1 MAPVCPIAS
10 DLDKATAQYEL
21 GPPSA
26 RKRDRSEDCSVFDES
41 EKKDLIMHR
50 VTEERTHRECGWKHG
65 EGHGVVALDRKE
77 PPRRLDKQCLL
88 IEVRLS
94 HMTADRPELVRHTS
108 AVDDQRGCAEG

>member
-41 EKKDLIMHR
+41 EKKDLILCTESLKSGLTESADGSMAKDTESLHLTARSRHVGLTNSAFSWKFGCTILHR
-50 VTEERTHRECGWKHG
+50 TR
-65 EGHGVVALDRKE
+65 
-77 PPRRLDKQCLL
+77 
-88 IEVRLS
+88 VRAARMAS
-94 HMTADRPELVRHTS
+94 
-108 AVDDQRGCAEG
+108 